1 VLCNAC
7 QIHYHYRSTAG
18 QQQTNNSYSLKHFH
32 IVNPMPLDH
41 NIRAAGLKVTAQR
54 THILSLFQRHGK
66 AQAAGVGEASTAR
79 HMGADEVQLALIKDG
94 FDVGIAT
101 VYRVLTQFEQA
112 GILRRSPFETSRA
125 VYELNDGDHHDH
137 IVCLDCGHVVE
148 FVDPAIEAR
157 QEAVATQ
164 LGFQLQEHTMSMYGR
179 CVQTACPRKAS
190 KFV

>member
-1 VLCNAC
+1 
-7 QIHYHYRSTAG
+7 
-18 QQQTNNSYSLKHFH
+18 
-32 IVNPMPLDH
+32 MPSDH

-54 THILSLFQRHGK
+54 THILGLFQRHG
-66 AQAAGVGEASTAR
+66 QADATAASNAAR
-79 HMGADEVQLALIKDG
+79 HMGADEVHLALINDG

-112 GILRRSPFETSRA
+112 GILRRSPYETARA

-164 LGFQLQEHTMSMYGR
+164 LGFQLQDHTMSMYGH
-179 CVQTACPRKAS
+179 CVQVACPRKAV
-190 KFV
+190 KPV

>member
-1 VLCNAC
+1 
-7 QIHYHYRSTAG
+7 
-18 QQQTNNSYSLKHFH
+18 
-32 IVNPMPLDH
+32 MPSDH

-54 THILSLFQRHGK
+54 THILGLFQRHGLT
-66 AQAAGVGEASTAR
+66 GESAER
-79 HMGADEVQLALIKDG
+79 HMGADEVHLALIKEG

-112 GILRRSPFETSRA
+112 GILRRSPYETARA

-157 QEAVATQ
+157 QVAVASE
-164 LGFQLQEHTMSMYGR
+164 LGFKLQEHTMFMYGH
-179 CVQTACPRKAS
+179 CESMACPRKKA
-190 KFV
+190 V

>member
-1 VLCNAC
+1 MIVSMTPQTLRKFYNYHSNASNC
-7 QIHYHYRSTAG
+7 KA
-18 QQQTNNSYSLKHFH
+18 
-32 IVNPMPLDH
+32 MPSDH

-54 THILSLFQRHGK
+54 THILGLFQRHG
-66 AQAAGVGEASTAR
+66 VTSSTQNAPAR
-79 HMGADEVQLALIKDG
+79 HMGADEVHQALIKDG

-112 GILRRSPFETSRA
+112 GILRRSPFETNRA

-157 QEAVATQ
+157 QEAVASQ

-179 CVQTACPRKAS
+179 CIAPACPRKQAVLS
-190 KFV
+190 KPS

>member
-1 VLCNAC
+1 
-7 QIHYHYRSTAG
+7 
-18 QQQTNNSYSLKHFH
+18 
-32 IVNPMPLDH
+32 MPSDH

-54 THILSLFQRHGK
+54 THILGLFQRHN
-66 AQAAGVGEASTAR
+66 AVGETAVR
-79 HMGADEVQLALIKDG
+79 HMGADEVHLALIKDG

-112 GILRRSPFETSRA
+112 GILRRSPYETARA

-137 IVCLDCGHVVE
+137 IVCLDCGHVTE

-164 LGFQLQEHTMSMYGR
+164 LGFKLQDHTMFMYGH
-179 CVQTACPRKAS
+179 CVTVACPRK
-190 KFV
+190 K

>member
-1 VLCNAC
+1 
-7 QIHYHYRSTAG
+7 
-18 QQQTNNSYSLKHFH
+18 
-32 IVNPMPLDH
+32 MPFDH

-54 THILSLFQRHGK
+54 THILGLFQRQGAATGLGSDAGSATK
-66 AQAAGVGEASTAR
+66 TTQATR
-79 HMGADEVQLALIKDG
+79 HMGADEVHQALIRDG

-112 GILRRSPFETSRA
+112 GILRRSPYETSRA

-164 LGFQLQEHTMSMYGR
+164 LGFKLQEHTMFMYGH
-179 CVQTACPRKAS
+179 CEQAACPRKNS
-190 KFV
+190 

>member
-1 VLCNAC
+1 LLDSFLQQVNN
-7 QIHYHYRSTAG
+7 RSTTS
-18 QQQTNNSYSLKHFH
+18 QQQLKHFH

-54 THILSLFQRHGK
+54 THILGLFQRHGK
-66 AQAAGVGEASTAR
+66 AEATGAVCEALTAR
-79 HMGADEVQLALIKDG
+79 HMGADEVHLALIKDG

-179 CVQTACPRKAS
+179 CVQTACPRKVMTS
-190 KFV
+190 V

>member
-1 VLCNAC
+1 MY
-7 QIHYHYRSTAG
+7 IAG
-18 QQQTNNSYSLKHFH
+18 VNTTLQSIPNEVIKYDCSSFFVSLKC
-32 IVNPMPLDH
+32 IVNLMPSDH

-54 THILSLFQRHGK
+54 THILGLFQRHT
-66 AQAAGVGEASTAR
+66 QIEDTLSAR
-79 HMGADEVQLALIKDG
+79 HMGADEVHLALVKDG

-112 GILRRSPFETSRA
+112 GILRRSPYETARA

-157 QEAVATQ
+157 QEAVANQ
-164 LGFQLQEHTMSMYGR
+164 LGFKLQDHTMSMYGH
-179 CVQTACPRKAS
+179 CQMTDCAKKAL
-190 KFV
+190 KT

>member
-1 VLCNAC
+1 
-7 QIHYHYRSTAG
+7 
-18 QQQTNNSYSLKHFH
+18 
-32 IVNPMPLDH
+32 MPSDH

-54 THILSLFQRHGK
+54 THILGLFQRHG
-66 AQAAGVGEASTAR
+66 QAGTTDTPSPLNAGR
-79 HMGADEVQLALIKDG
+79 HMGADEVHLALIKDG

-157 QEAVATQ
+157 QETVATQ
-164 LGFQLQEHTMSMYGR
+164 LGFQLQDHTMSMYGR
-179 CVQTACPRKAS
+179 CVQMACPRKPA
-190 KFV
+190 KPV